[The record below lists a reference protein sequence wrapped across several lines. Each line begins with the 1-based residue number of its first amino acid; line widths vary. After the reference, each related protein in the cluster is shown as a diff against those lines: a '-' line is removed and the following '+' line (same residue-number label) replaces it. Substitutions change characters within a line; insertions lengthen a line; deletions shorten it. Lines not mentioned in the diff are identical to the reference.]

1 MDVGIDVKL
10 PLFHLSVIDDDGK
23 DDDDV
28 EEKQDND
35 DDDKAAGT
43 PSCCTSAGHP
53 QTALLLYTHLSVV
66 AATYHI
72 NSSPSPLSSGLQ
84 ILKQLAVDV

>member
-1 MDVGIDVKL
+1 MT
-10 PLFHLSVIDDDGK
+10 
-23 DDDDV
+23 DDV

-35 DDDKAAGT
+35 NDGNEEDDDKAAGT

>member
-1 MDVGIDVKL
+1 VDVGIDIEL
-10 PLFHLSVIDDDGK
+10 PLVHLSAINYEEKDDDEEEDDDDDDDGK
-23 DDDDV
+23 AD
-28 EEKQDND
+28 
-35 DDDKAAGT
+35 
-43 PSCCTSAGHP
+43 HP
-53 QTALLLYTHLSVV
+53 QIALPTTPYAHLSVV

>member
-1 MDVGIDVKL
+1 MT
-10 PLFHLSVIDDDGK
+10 
-23 DDDDV
+23 DDV

-35 DDDKAAGT
+35 NDDNEEDGDDKAAGT
-43 PSCCTSAGHP
+43 ASCCTSADHP
-53 QTALLLYTHLSVV
+53 QHTLLYTHLSVV